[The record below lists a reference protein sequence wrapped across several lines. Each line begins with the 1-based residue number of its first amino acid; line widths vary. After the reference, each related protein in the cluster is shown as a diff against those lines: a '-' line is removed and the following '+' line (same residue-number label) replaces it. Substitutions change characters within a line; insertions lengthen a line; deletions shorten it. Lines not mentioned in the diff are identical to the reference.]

1 MLWMVT
7 TITFIATVAVL
18 TALFYALVPGEIGI
32 AERLSRL
39 IQPPRRQQVRDSS
52 FSDKQKERV
61 RDTLAAVGGLVS
73 SGTAAAGSK
82 AQLPMVRAGY
92 RNASAMS
99 AMRGLRIL
107 MPVLFVVLSIA
118 SGIYR
123 VQVFFVP
130 LLAAIAGYLV
140 PDLWLMWRVQ
150 ARQHRLRLALPDA
163 LDMLVICV
171 EAGLG
176 LDQAL
181 LRVAQ
186 ELRITHP
193 ELSEEL
199 QLVNMEM
206 RVGKTRLEAMRELGR
221 RTGVEDIKA
230 LVAMLIQ
237 TERFGTSIAQSL
249 RVHSDDLRIKRRQ
262 RAEEMSAKT
271 TVKMVP
277 ALVLFIF
284 PALMVVI
291 LGPAVITLM
300 RQFLPTLTR

>member
-1 MLWMVT
+1 MLWAVT
-7 TITFIATVAVL
+7 TITFLATVTVL
-18 TALFYALVPGEIGI
+18 AALLYALAPGGIGI

-39 IQPPRRQQVRDSS
+39 IQPPPQQVRDAT
-52 FSDKQKERV
+52 FADKQKV
-61 RDTLAAVGGLVS
+61 RMRDSLAAVGSLVS
-73 SGTAAAGSK
+73 STPALPGSK

-92 RNASAMS
+92 RSDSAMM
-99 AMRGLRIL
+99 AMQGLKIL
-107 MPVLFVVLSIA
+107 MPVAFVVLVFTT
-118 SGIYR
+118 GMYR
-123 VQVFFVP
+123 LNVVFVP
-130 LLAAIAGYLV
+130 LLAAVVGYLL
-140 PDLWLMWRVQ
+140 PELWLMWRVQ
-150 ARQHRLRLALPDA
+150 ARQHRLRLGLPDA

-181 LRVAQ
+181 MRVAQ

-193 ELSEEL
+193 QLSDEL

-206 RVGKTRLEAMRELGR
+206 RVGKTRLEAMRELAR

-249 RVHSDDLRIKRRQ
+249 RVHSDDLRMKRRQ

-277 ALVLFIF
+277 PLVFFIF

-291 LGPAVITLM
+291 LGPAVIMLM
-300 RQFLPTLTR
+300 RQFLPALNK

>member
-1 MLWMVT
+1 MLWAVT
-7 TITFIATVAVL
+7 AITFLATVTVL
-18 TALFYALVPGEIGI
+18 AALLYALAPGGIGI

-39 IQPPRRQQVRDSS
+39 IQPPPQQVRETT
-52 FSDKQKERV
+52 FADKQKV
-61 RDTLAAVGGLVS
+61 RMRDSLAAVGGLVS
-73 SGTAAAGSK
+73 STPALAGSK

-92 RNASAMS
+92 RSDSAMM
-99 AMRGLRIL
+99 AMHGIKIL
-107 MPVLFVVLSIA
+107 MPVAFVVLVFTT
-118 SGIYR
+118 GMYR
-123 VQVFFVP
+123 LSVVFVP
-130 LLAAIAGYLV
+130 LLAAVVGYLL
-140 PDLWLMWRVQ
+140 PELWLMWRVQ
-150 ARQHRLRLALPDA
+150 ARQHRLRQALPDA

-176 LDQAL
+176 LDQAIM
-181 LRVAQ
+181 RVAQ

-193 ELSEEL
+193 QLSDEL

-206 RVGKTRLEAMRELGR
+206 RVGKTRLEAMRELAR

-249 RVHSDDLRIKRRQ
+249 RVHSDDLRMKRRQ

-277 ALVLFIF
+277 PLVFFIF

-300 RQFLPTLTR
+300 RQFLPALNK

>member
-1 MLWMVT
+1 MM
-7 TITFIATVAVL
+7 
-18 TALFYALVPGEIGI
+18 
-32 AERLSRL
+32 
-39 IQPPRRQQVRDSS
+39 
-52 FSDKQKERV
+52 
-61 RDTLAAVGGLVS
+61 
-73 SGTAAAGSK
+73 
-82 AQLPMVRAGY
+82 
-92 RNASAMS
+92 AMQG
-99 AMRGLRIL
+99 MKIL
-107 MPVLFVVLSIA
+107 MPVAFVALA
-118 SGIYR
+118 FATGMYR
-123 VQVFFVP
+123 LNVVFVP
-130 LLAAIAGYLV
+130 LLAAVVGYLL
-140 PDLWLMWRVQ
+140 PELWLMWRVQ

-181 LRVAQ
+181 MRVAQ

-193 ELSEEL
+193 QLSEEL

-206 RVGKTRLEAMRELGR
+206 RVGKTRLEAMRELAR

-249 RVHSDDLRIKRRQ
+249 RVHSDDLRMKRRQ

-277 ALVLFIF
+277 PLVFFIF

-291 LGPAVITLM
+291 LGPAVIMLM
-300 RQFLPTLTR
+300 RQFLPALNK

>member
-1 MLWMVT
+1 MLWAVT
-7 TITFIATVAVL
+7 MITFVATVAVL
-18 TALFYALVPGEIGI
+18 AALLYALAPGEMGI
-32 AERLSRL
+32 AERFSRL
-39 IQPPRRQQVRDSS
+39 IQPPQQVRETS
-52 FSDKQKERV
+52 FADKQKGRL
-61 RDTLAAVGGLVS
+61 RDGLAAVGGLIS
-73 SGTAAAGSK
+73 STPAVAGSK

-92 RNASAMS
+92 RSASAMM
-99 AMRGLRIL
+99 AMQGMKIL
-107 MPVLFVVLSIA
+107 MPVAFVALVFA
-118 SGIYR
+118 TGMYR
-123 VQVFFVP
+123 LNVVFVP
-130 LLAAIAGYLV
+130 LLAAVVGYLL
-140 PDLWLMWRVQ
+140 PELWLMWRVQ

-181 LRVAQ
+181 MRVAQ

-193 ELSEEL
+193 QLSEEL

-206 RVGKTRLEAMRELGR
+206 RVGKTRLEAMRELAR

-277 ALVLFIF
+277 PLVFFIF

-300 RQFLPTLTR
+300 RQFLPALNK

>member
-1 MLWMVT
+1 MLWAVT
-7 TITFIATVAVL
+7 TITFLATVTVL
-18 TALFYALVPGEIGI
+18 TALIYALAPGGIGI

-39 IQPPRRQQVRDSS
+39 IQPPPQQVRETT
-52 FSDKQKERV
+52 FADKQKV
-61 RDTLAAVGGLVS
+61 RMRDSLAAVGSLVTS
-73 SGTAAAGSK
+73 TPSPVGSK
-82 AQLPMVRAGY
+82 AQLPMLRAGY
-92 RNASAMS
+92 RSDSAMM
-99 AMRGLRIL
+99 AMHGIKIL
-107 MPVLFVVLSIA
+107 MPVAFVVLVFTT
-118 SGIYR
+118 GMYR
-123 VQVFFVP
+123 LNVVFVP
-130 LLAAIAGYLV
+130 LLAAVVGYLL
-140 PDLWLMWRVQ
+140 PELWLMWRVQ
-150 ARQHRLRLALPDA
+150 ARQHRLRLGLPDA

-176 LDQAL
+176 LDQAIM
-181 LRVAQ
+181 RVAQ
-186 ELRITHP
+186 ELSITHP
-193 ELSEEL
+193 QLSEEL

-206 RVGKTRLEAMRELGR
+206 RVGKTRLEAMRELAR

-249 RVHSDDLRIKRRQ
+249 RVHSDDLRMKRRQ

-277 ALVLFIF
+277 PLVFFIF

-300 RQFLPTLTR
+300 RQFLPALNK

>member
-1 MLWMVT
+1 MLWVVT
-7 TITFIATVAVL
+7 TITFLATVTVL
-18 TALFYALVPGEIGI
+18 AALFYALAPGGIGI

-39 IQPPRRQQVRDSS
+39 IQPPPQQVRETT
-52 FSDKQKERV
+52 FADKQKV
-61 RDTLAAVGGLVS
+61 RMRDSLAAVGNLVS
-73 SGTAAAGSK
+73 PTPVLAGSK

-92 RNASAMS
+92 RSASSMMAMQ
-99 AMRGLRIL
+99 GIKIL
-107 MPVLFVVLSIA
+107 MPLAFVVLVFTT
-118 SGIYR
+118 GMYR
-123 VQVFFVP
+123 LNVVFVP
-130 LLAAIAGYLV
+130 LLAAVVGYLL
-140 PDLWLMWRVQ
+140 PELWLMWRVQ
-150 ARQHRLRLALPDA
+150 TRQHRLRLGLPDA

-176 LDQAL
+176 LDQAIM
-181 LRVAQ
+181 RVAQ

-193 ELSEEL
+193 QLSEEL

-206 RVGKTRLEAMRELGR
+206 RVGKTRLEAMRELAR

-249 RVHSDDLRIKRRQ
+249 RVHSDDLRMKRRQ

-277 ALVLFIF
+277 PLVFFIF

-291 LGPAVITLM
+291 LGPAVIMLM
-300 RQFLPTLTR
+300 RQFLPALNK

>member
-1 MLWMVT
+1 MLWAVT
-7 TITFIATVAVL
+7 TITFVATVAGVA
-18 TALFYALVPGEIGI
+18 ALLYALAPGEMGI
-32 AERLSRL
+32 AERFSRL
-39 IQPPRRQQVRDSS
+39 VQPPPQQVRETS
-52 FSDKQKERV
+52 FADKQKGRV
-61 RDTLAAVGGLVS
+61 RDGLAAVGGLIS
-73 SGTAAAGSK
+73 STPAVAGSK

-92 RNASAMS
+92 RSASAMM
-99 AMRGLRIL
+99 AMQGMKIL
-107 MPVLFVVLSIA
+107 MPVAFVALA
-118 SGIYR
+118 FATGMYR
-123 VQVFFVP
+123 LNVVFVP
-130 LLAAIAGYLV
+130 LLAAVVGYLL
-140 PDLWLMWRVQ
+140 PELWLMWRVQ

-181 LRVAQ
+181 MRVAQ

-193 ELSEEL
+193 QLSEEL

-206 RVGKTRLEAMRELGR
+206 RVGKTRLEAMRELAR

-249 RVHSDDLRIKRRQ
+249 RVHSDDLRMKRRQ

-277 ALVLFIF
+277 PLVFFIF

-291 LGPAVITLM
+291 LGPAVIMLM
-300 RQFLPTLTR
+300 RQFLPALNK